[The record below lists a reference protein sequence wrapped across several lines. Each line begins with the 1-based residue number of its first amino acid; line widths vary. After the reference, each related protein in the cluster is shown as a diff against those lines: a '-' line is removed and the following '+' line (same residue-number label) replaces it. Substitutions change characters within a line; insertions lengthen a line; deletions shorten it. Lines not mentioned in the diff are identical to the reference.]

1 MRRIVG
7 MDLQEI
13 GATIAAVRKQHSMS
27 QTELADYTGLSRA
40 FISNLERGIA
50 GDVGI
55 KRIMR
60 ILDIFRMEI
69 TLRENSGPPTLDDF
83 AREMDDADR
92 ISRY

>member
-1 MRRIVG
+1 
-7 MDLQEI
+7 MDLLEI
-13 GATIAAVRKQHSMS
+13 GATIATLRKQRKMS
-27 QTELADYTGLSRA
+27 QTELGDRTNLSRA

-55 KRIMR
+55 KRVMR